1 MAYSTQLNLYLM
13 STGSDSGTWGTNT
26 NYNLQKLEYALKG
39 YSALAVASTTQAL
52 VTVNG
57 GDGSTD
63 IQSRAII
70 KFTGN
75 LDSVGGS
82 STVTCEAFS
91 NWYIIEDATTSSING
106 YTLSFGPSGGTPV
119 VLTRGAKQLIYTDGS
134 TAYDVIADTGNILA
148 NGKLDVTGGTS
159 KFDGGNVTVNDAA
172 GDYDFRVEGSSD
184 PNNLVSDAGDNRIG
198 IGVLSPQSAKLEVNQ
213 SGSTAA
219 IAVINLDQDDADQEF
234 IYFDGTSAADS
245 TASLS
250 SSTASAGGKQG
261 AIRVSINGT
270 DRWIRFYDSAV

>member
-1 MAYSTQLNLYLM
+1 M

-184 PNNLVSDAGDNRIG
+184 PNNFVSDAGDNRIG

>member
-106 YTLSFGPSGGTPV
+106 YTLSFGPSG
-119 VLTRGAKQLIYTDGS
+119 
-134 TAYDVIADTGNILA
+134 
-148 NGKLDVTGGTS
+148 
-159 KFDGGNVTVNDAA
+159 
-172 GDYDFRVEGSSD
+172 
-184 PNNLVSDAGDNRIG
+184 
-198 IGVLSPQSAKLEVNQ
+198 
-213 SGSTAA
+213 
-219 IAVINLDQDDADQEF
+219 
-234 IYFDGTSAADS
+234 
-245 TASLS
+245 
-250 SSTASAGGKQG
+250 
-261 AIRVSINGT
+261 
-270 DRWIRFYDSAV
+270 